1 MRIGG
6 EQARCIHV
14 FVHEVPYQN
23 YSLRQ
28 PGMGSYHNKKCEFI
42 LQCSIKI
49 GFILACSL
57 YLSKESEIVVIWT
70 LVTLGNVDSLV
81 NNNGYISIF
90 FLPF

>member
-1 MRIGG
+1 MYLYMKFLIRTTVYVS
-6 EQARCIHV
+6 QAWAAITI
-14 FVHEVPYQN
+14 
-23 YSLRQ
+23 
-28 PGMGSYHNKKCEFI
+28 KKCEFI